1 MNIISIKFST
11 KIPMDILYRHSVNWF
26 ELYMVRTTIVVDWEE
41 VQVRRVGANN
51 VLCEEKIFFKN
62 IF

>member
-1 MNIISIKFST
+1 
-11 KIPMDILYRHSVNWF
+11 MDILYRHSVNWF

-41 VQVRRVGANN
+41 VQVRRVSANN
-51 VLCEEKIFFKN
+51 VLCEEKIFFKK